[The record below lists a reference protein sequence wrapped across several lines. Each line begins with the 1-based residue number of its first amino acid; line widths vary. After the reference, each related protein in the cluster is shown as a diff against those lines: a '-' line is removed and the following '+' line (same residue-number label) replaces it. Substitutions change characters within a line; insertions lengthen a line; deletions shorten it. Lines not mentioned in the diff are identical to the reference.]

1 MLKLPRQRTDISVN
15 EINHLIIHRFT
26 NEDHF
31 HNFDKFLQIL
41 PILMNE
47 PINMRW
53 RTLTMTIREVWSQHL
68 LIFNENWSWM
78 WPLEPLLFTMD
89 YCLYKL
95 NSLLLFQSVSVV
107 HALLVVFFLNI
118 CCENRKSQ
126 RQYCSFICKVMD

>member
-15 EINHLIIHRFT
+15 EINHLIMHWFT
-26 NEDHF
+26 NEDQL

-53 RTLTMTIREVWSQHL
+53 RTLTMTIRKVWSQHL

-95 NSLLLFQSVSVV
+95 NSLPLFLSVSVV
-107 HALLVVFFLNI
+107 HALLLFFFLNI
-118 CCENRKSQ
+118 CRENRKSQ